1 MWRFAERAAQRAVEC
16 NLLEEEEDAVDVKG
30 KL

>member
-16 NLLEEEEDAVDVKG
+16 NLLEEEDAVDVKG